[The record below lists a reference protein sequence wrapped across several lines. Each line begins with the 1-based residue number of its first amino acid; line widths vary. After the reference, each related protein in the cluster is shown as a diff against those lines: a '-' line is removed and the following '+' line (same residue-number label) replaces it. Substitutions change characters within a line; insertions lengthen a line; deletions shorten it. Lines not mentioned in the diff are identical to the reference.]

1 MPLPNVRLGIVPR
14 CRAKS
19 KRSGERCWNLCA
31 HGSAT
36 VCRMHGARPRE
47 AILCEEKHPNFKH
60 GQSTKKK
67 RNQDAAS
74 ATKLLLLRDLG
85 VNLGLF
91 GDQPT
96 GWPGRRP
103 KNYPC
108 TDHLTVPEL
117 VAAIERH
124 KEKNYRWSCWRCRV
138 PGQSLLMLTCSI
150 CWYC

>member
-1 MPLPNVRLGIVPR
+1 MPLPNVRLGVVPR

-47 AILCEEKHPNFKH
+47 TILCEEKHPNFKH
-60 GQSTKKK
+60 GQATKKK
-67 RNQDAAS
+67 RAEDAAT

-85 VNLGLF
+85 KQLGMF

-103 KNYPC
+103 NQY
-108 TDHLTVPEL
+108 DHSAELTLLQL
-117 VAAIERH
+117 VTKIE
-124 KEKNYRWSCWRCRV
+124 KWN
-138 PGQSLLMLTCSI
+138 
-150 CWYC
+150 